1 LKIIKTKNN
10 NSNNKVHM
18 SVFDHRE
25 FAEHEQV
32 SFYHDKATGLKAI
45 IAVHNT
51 NLGPGLGGCRMWNY
65 ANSEEALTDVLRLS
79 RGMTYKAAMA
89 GLPQGGGKAVI
100 FGDPRKHKT
109 PEMMREMG
117 NFVDTLKGKYIT
129 AEDSGIA
136 VSDIVFMSENTKH
149 VSGTFSKYSFDGS
162 IADGNPAPA
171 TAYGVFVGIKA
182 AVKHV
187 YKTDLRGKKVAIKG
201 VGHVGIRLAEH
212 LHREGA
218 TLYVADIFPEGV
230 NRAVAEFGATQV
242 NVAEIDMLDVDVFAP
257 CALGNAINEHN
268 IEHIKARIIAGAAN
282 NQLASDEMGV
292 KLANNG
298 ILYAPDYVI
307 NAGGIIDIF
316 HQRSDSSADKLREH
330 LNQIGETLQT
340 IFVAAEKNGLATA
353 KVADSLAELKFK

>member
-1 LKIIKTKNN
+1 
-10 NSNNKVHM
+10 M
-18 SVFDHRE
+18 SVFEHRE

-51 NLGPGLGGCRMWNY
+51 NLGPSLGGCRMWNY

-89 GLPQGGGKAVI
+89 GLAQGGGKAVI
-100 FGDPRKHKT
+100 FGDPRKDKT
-109 PEMMREMG
+109 PDMMREMG
-117 NFVDTLKGKYIT
+117 HFVDTLKGTYIT

-136 VSDIVFMSENTKH
+136 VSDILLMSENTKH

-187 YKTDLRGKKVAIKG
+187 YQSDLQGKQVAIKG
-201 VGHVGIRLAEH
+201 LGHVGIRLAEH
-212 LHREGA
+212 LYNAGA
-218 TLYVADIFPEGV
+218 KLYVADLFLGGV
-230 NRAVAEFGATQV
+230 NQAVAEFGAIQV
-242 NVAEIDMLDVDVFAP
+242 NVDKIDLLDVDVFAP
-257 CALGNAINEHN
+257 CALGNAINHQN
-268 IEHIKARIIAGAAN
+268 IDHLKARIVAGAAN

-292 KLANNG
+292 KLARNG

-307 NAGGIIDIF
+307 NAGGIIDIY
-316 HQRSDSSADKLREH
+316 HQRSDSNVDKLRQH
-330 LNQIGETLQT
+330 LNQIGETLRT
-340 IFVAAEKNGLATA
+340 IFVKADESGLATA